1 MQKLSFTKRHSAQ
14 TFKFTHPTRFTRE
27 VVPFQLNNKQHV
39 TSTGGDTGLELLTS
53 IDLSTSYKL
62 AWYWSRIN
70 SAQSIVA
77 LISSSTP

>member
-27 VVPFQLNNKQHV
+27 VIPFQLGIIKKHV

-53 IDLSTSYKL
+53 IDLPTSYKL
-62 AWYWSRIN
+62 
-70 SAQSIVA
+70 
-77 LISSSTP
+77 L

>member
-14 TFKFTHPTRFTRE
+14 TFKFTHPTRFT
-27 VVPFQLNNKQHV
+27 PWHNKQHV

-62 AWYWSRIN
+62 
-70 SAQSIVA
+70 V
-77 LISSSTP
+77 